1 MTYRQ
6 GKRSKDEKKNDI
18 ATRARMFLLTS
29 DGWPL
34 LLSIKSSSLQSLV
47 NVYKCIYIED
57 EDEDEGGGGE
67 DEEEK
72 T

>member
-1 MTYRQ
+1 M
-6 GKRSKDEKKNDI
+6 S
-18 ATRARMFLLTS
+18 LLTS

-47 NVYKCIYIED
+47 NVCKCVDIED
-57 EDEDEGGGGE
+57 EDGGGGE

-72 T
+72 NLRRK